1 MATPNGYRFK
11 QARKTRIARDLEL
24 TRTTEALLADLPDL
38 NRAHRKNMRA
48 DADGVALPA
57 AHISSDQLRRANAAL
72 VAALS
77 AIVLETMPYSP
88 SRPRSSD
95 SWLPSDLIEDAQQA
109 LELATGSRIG
119 ENRS

>member
-1 MATPNGYRFK
+1 MATPNGYAFQR
-11 QARKTRIARDLEL
+11 ARKNRIAREIEDARALEAAL
-24 TRTTEALLADLPDL
+24 ASETTSP
-38 NRAHRKNMRA
+38 
-48 DADGVALPA
+48 
-57 AHISSDQLRRANAAL
+57 DQLRRANAAL

-95 SWLPSDLIEDAQQA
+95 SWLPDDLIEDAQQA

>member
-1 MATPNGYRFK
+1 MATPNGYAFQR
-11 QARKTRIARDLEL
+11 ARKYRIGREIEAARELE
-24 TRTTEALLADLPDL
+24 ASLAGESAPPED
-38 NRAHRKNMRA
+38 
-48 DADGVALPA
+48 
-57 AHISSDQLRRANAAL
+57 LRRANAAL

-77 AIVLETMPYSP
+77 AIVLETMPYAP

-95 SWLPSDLIEDAQQA
+95 SWLPDDLIEDAQQA

>member
-1 MATPNGYRFK
+1 MSAPSRHDYNR
-11 QARKTRIARDLEL
+11 ARKARLGREIEAARELE
-24 TRTTEALLADLPDL
+24 ASLAGESAPPED
-38 NRAHRKNMRA
+38 
-48 DADGVALPA
+48 
-57 AHISSDQLRRANAAL
+57 LRRANAAL

-77 AIVLETMPYSP
+77 AIVLETMPYAP

-95 SWLPSDLIEDAQQA
+95 SWLPDDLIEDAQQA